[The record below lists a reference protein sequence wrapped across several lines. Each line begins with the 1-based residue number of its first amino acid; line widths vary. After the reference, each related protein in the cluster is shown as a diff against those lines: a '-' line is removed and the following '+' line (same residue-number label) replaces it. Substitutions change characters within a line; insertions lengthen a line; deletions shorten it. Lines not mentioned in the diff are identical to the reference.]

1 MGEGC
6 RLCSKRRIMK
16 NKVKSV
22 KIFSIF
28 VLPALFIWTTVVL
41 ISFLY
46 GLNITFTDWNGM
58 SLKYNYIGLKNYV
71 SIFTDEAF
79 LNSLKITFIYAA
91 AVIVLA
97 NVLALLLAFL
107 LTSGFKGQSVY
118 RTGFF
123 SPNIVGGVIMGYIWN
138 YTFSFALPL
147 IGKTFG
153 IELFSKSWLTDSRK
167 ALWALIIVTVWQLAG
182 YLMIIYISGLTTIST
197 DIIEASKID
206 GATGLQTIRYI
217 KLPMIRS
224 SVTICLFLAI
234 SKAFM
239 AFDVNLTL
247 TEGGPFKA
255 TELISLKIYQT
266 AFSNAKYGEGQAQA
280 IVLFIIVAAISIVQ
294 IIATRKG
301 EVEA

>member
-1 MGEGC
+1 
-6 RLCSKRRIMK
+6 MK
-16 NKVKSV
+16 NKIKSA
-22 KIFSIF
+22 KLFSIF
-28 VLPALFIWTTVVL
+28 VLPSLFIWTTVIF

-58 SLKYNYIGLKNYV
+58 SLNYKYIGLKNYL
-71 SIFTDEAF
+71 SIFTDAAF

-91 AVIVLA
+91 AVIVFA
-97 NVLALLLAFL
+97 NVLGLVLAFL
-107 LTSGFKGQSVY
+107 LTSGFKGQSIY

-153 IELFSKSWLTDSRK
+153 IELFSKSWLTDSTK
-167 ALWALIIVTVWQLAG
+167 ALWALILVTVWQLAG
-182 YLMIIYISGLTTIST
+182 YLMIIYISGITTISQ
-197 DIIEASKID
+197 DLIEAARID

-234 SKAFM
+234 SRAFM

-247 TEGGPFKA
+247 TAGGPFKS

-280 IVLFIIVAAISIVQ
+280 IVLFAIVAAISIAQVVL
-294 IIATRKG
+294 TRKG